1 MTENKCGLCNYHFFL
16 SSILNNT
23 LQAYIKSEMF
33 NHSATFLFSLYM
45 QLQSWRRRAA
55 VSALKISMIIMNLK
69 RLTLNRKN
77 PLMTKRLKVGLGL
90 VGYGSD
96 VFIIVIVTVI
106 LLWHHSDIYKQ
117 MIQVNPLFFSIKQ
130 NIYFFN

>member
-1 MTENKCGLCNYHFFL
+1 
-16 SSILNNT
+16 
-23 LQAYIKSEMF
+23 
-33 NHSATFLFSLYM
+33 
-45 QLQSWRRRAA
+45 
-55 VSALKISMIIMNLK
+55 MIIMNLK